1 MTDFQKKK
9 LTHFFNILDF
19 NGTGR
24 LEIEDFAELSENIR
38 ATFNFE
44 DGGKEHTKVAK
55 KCTRFFHQLLEKIGH
70 QKMYIDLDSW
80 LEFTEVAIIQAID
93 EDILD
98 DYVDVFV
105 GFFFD
110 LFDANNDGFIS
121 IAEYHQL
128 FEIYKIDKSNINDFF
143 AKIDRNNDLR
153 LSRYELLYAGKVF
166 FTTNDKKL
174 RGNWIFGELNDEPY
188 EFSRS

>member
-1 MTDFQKKK
+1 MMTEFQRKK

-19 NGTGR
+19 NRTNL

-38 ATFNFE
+38 ETFKFD
-44 DGGKEHTKVAK
+44 DGGKEHQRIVK
-55 KCTRFFHQLLEKIGH
+55 KCTRFFHKLLEQIGH
-70 QKMYIDLDSW
+70 QKMSVDLNEW
-80 LEFTEVAIIQAID
+80 LHFSGKSTIESED

-98 DYVDVFV
+98 EYVDQFI

-121 IAEYHQL
+121 KDEYKQL
-128 FEIYKIDKSNINDFF
+128 FQIYRIDQDLLNDSFK
-143 AKIDRNNDLR
+143 KIDRSGDFR

-166 FTTNDKKL
+166 FTSDDQTL
-174 RGNWIFGELNDEPY
+174 RGNWIFGEL
-188 EFSRS
+188 SK